1 MKMGLE
7 RMRWKVVFKTYS
19 SSESVHSVGFVRG
32 YHGINKCRQNSLQS
46 SKRRRDTETEK
57 PIVALGRR

>member
-1 MKMGLE
+1 MKKGLKC
-7 RMRWKVVFKTYS
+7 MQWKRGMEAYS
-19 SSESVHSVGFVRG
+19 SSESAHSIGFVRG

-46 SKRRRDTETEK
+46 SKRRRDTKTEK

>member
-7 RMRWKVVFKTYS
+7 LMRWKVVIKTYS
-19 SSESVHSVGFVRG
+19 SSESAHSIGFVRG

-46 SKRRRDTETEK
+46 SKRRRDTKTEK

>member
-1 MKMGLE
+1 MKKGLE
-7 RMRWKVVFKTYS
+7 CMRWENGVKAYF
-19 SSESVHSVGFVRG
+19 SSEIAYFVGFVRG

-46 SKRRRDTETEK
+46 SKRRRRAQTEK